1 MHFISTAKGTLPC
14 ECYSSYTCCPAN
26 SYFYTTYTPDTETHS
41 AASSE
46 HLWQNQAVVTHLKG
60 TWGWQLPNSKTE
72 PLANHV
78 ILLADQSACQVVRF
92 TCRLCDR
99 FAKHA
104 SLTGNGV
111 TTHRHGMQARWLTA
125 KCLFLCGNP
134 GLVPQLSFETT
145 HWATCAGCL
154 KNSMFFCFFCCMSKH
169 GAMFLIRA
177 VFAISVLH
185 WSWYLMFFGH
195 CVSVCVCLCL
205 CV

>member
-1 MHFISTAKGTLPC
+1 MHFIPTALMLTKGTLSC

-26 SYFYTTYTPDTETHS
+26 SYFYTTYIPDVETHF

-78 ILLADQSACQVVRF
+78 ILLADQYACQVVRF
-92 TCRLCDR
+92 TCRHCDR

-111 TTHRHGMQARWLTA
+111 TTHRDGMKAARWLTGKVFVSLGKSRSGSSA
-125 KCLFLCGNP
+125 VIWNNTPSNMCW
-134 GLVPQLSFETT
+134 QFEKQ
-145 HWATCAGCL
+145 HV
-154 KNSMFFCFFCCMSKH
+154 FFFFCCMSKH
-169 GAMFLIRA
+169 GSD
-177 VFAISVLH
+177 VFD
-185 WSWYLMFFGH
+185 
-195 CVSVCVCLCL
+195 
-205 CV
+205 